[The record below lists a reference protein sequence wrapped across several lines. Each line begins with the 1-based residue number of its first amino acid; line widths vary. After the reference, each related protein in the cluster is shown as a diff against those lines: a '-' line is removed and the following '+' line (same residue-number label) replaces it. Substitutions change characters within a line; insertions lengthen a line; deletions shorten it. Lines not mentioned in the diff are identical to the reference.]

1 MEYLKTFWSR
11 RYLLAEL
18 VKKGIKL
25 KYRRSYLGILWSLL
39 EPILTTI
46 VLTIVFG
53 TLFDNSNK
61 TFPVYILSGRLLYSF
76 FSSGTK
82 ACAKSIRS
90 NAGMIKKVYVPKYLY
105 PMSSVLFNYIIFL
118 ISLIVMIPLM
128 VFCHVKPTW
137 SLLLVIFPLIL
148 LLMIT
153 FGVGMVLATVT
164 VFFRDMEYLWGV
176 ALMLIM
182 YMCAIFYQPEKILDS
197 GFAWV
202 LKFNPLYC
210 IIDIFRAAVFGRMMN
225 IHYFLYATGFSVVT
239 IVVGLILFI
248 KKQDEFILQI

>member
-11 RYLLAEL
+11 RYLLEEL

-46 VLTIVFG
+46 VLTIV
-53 TLFDNSNK
+53 FDNSNK

-137 SLLLVIFPLIL
+137 SLLLVILPLIL

-164 VFFRDMEYLWGV
+164 VFFRDMEYLWDV
-176 ALMLIM
+176 VLMIIM
-182 YMCAIFYQPEKILDS
+182 YTCAIFYYPEKLLKSGWAWIL
-197 GFAWV
+197 
-202 LKFNPLYC
+202 KYNPLYC
-210 IIDIFRAAVFGRMMN
+210 VIDIFRCSVFGKAMN
-225 IHYFLYATGFSVVT
+225 IHYFAYALIFSVVAMV
-239 IVVGLILFI
+239 IGLLCFK
-248 KKQDEFILQI
+248 KKQDDFILYI

>member
-164 VFFRDMEYLWGV
+164 VFFRDMCDFLLSTE
-176 ALMLIM
+176 
-182 YMCAIFYQPEKILDS
+182 
-197 GFAWV
+197 
-202 LKFNPLYC
+202 
-210 IIDIFRAAVFGRMMN
+210 IIKEWI
-225 IHYFLYATGFSVVT
+225 
-239 IVVGLILFI
+239 
-248 KKQDEFILQI
+248 

>member
-90 NAGMIKKVYVPKYLY
+90 NAGMIKKVYVPKYLFVDCY
-105 PMSSVLFNYIIFL
+105 DPIDGILSCEAN
-118 ISLIVMIPLM
+118 
-128 VFCHVKPTW
+128 
-137 SLLLVIFPLIL
+137 LVIITGYLSAYSASDDHIWSRHGTCDGYGIL
-148 LLMIT
+148 
-153 FGVGMVLATVT
+153 
-164 VFFRDMEYLWGV
+164 
-176 ALMLIM
+176 
-182 YMCAIFYQPEKILDS
+182 P
-197 GFAWV
+197 
-202 LKFNPLYC
+202 
-210 IIDIFRAAVFGRMMN
+210 
-225 IHYFLYATGFSVVT
+225 
-239 IVVGLILFI
+239 
-248 KKQDEFILQI
+248 